1 MNRNAKL
8 FMFITTHIS
17 SFCTMMQQCYIALIA
32 FRIHYSYFTEAAQTG
47 IMADNVRI
55 INKTNIL
62 MKNALRAHISW
73 HC

>member
-1 MNRNAKL
+1 
-8 FMFITTHIS
+8 
-17 SFCTMMQQCYIALIA
+17 MMQQCYISLIA